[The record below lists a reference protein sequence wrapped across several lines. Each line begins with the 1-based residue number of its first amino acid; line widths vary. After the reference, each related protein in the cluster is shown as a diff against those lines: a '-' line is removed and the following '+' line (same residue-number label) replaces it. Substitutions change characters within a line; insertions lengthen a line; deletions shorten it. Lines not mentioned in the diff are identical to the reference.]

1 MLVARYWSHL
11 PRQVRSVILALPLL
25 ALEFG
30 LLFVLYPDS
39 PGVLMRHW
47 PLVPLLVFLVFAGLA
62 FIAAEMIL
70 LIPVVDLPSPS
81 PVVAYGASVGVGFGI
96 TAGSGASSGIALN
109 FLLLTKPYPDA
120 FVIHHFVLAAVLFT
134 LGALATL
141 YDWWT
146 HVRIPA
152 TPSAR
157 AAATETENRAQLFR
171 HQARARARLRAALRR
186 APWLRAVAWALGI
199 ALPLADVAA
208 LGILLL
214 APPDE
219 GRALAAF
226 LLAASTTVA
235 WMGIPMWFG
244 REPRMRARRAPR
256 QRDAHASGG
265 EAYPQS
271 E

>member
-1 MLVARYWSHL
+1 
-11 PRQVRSVILALPLL
+11 
-25 ALEFG
+25 
-30 LLFVLYPDS
+30 
-39 PGVLMRHW
+39 MRHW

-208 LGILLL
+208 LGILCWRLPMRGVRSQPSSSRHQRPSPGWASPCGSGASRVCEPD
-214 APPDE
+214 APPGNE
-219 GRALAAF
+219 TRTRRAGRRIPRASR
-226 LLAASTTVA
+226 AASRVA
-235 WMGIPMWFG
+235 
-244 REPRMRARRAPR
+244 
-256 QRDAHASGG
+256 
-265 EAYPQS
+265 
-271 E
+271 